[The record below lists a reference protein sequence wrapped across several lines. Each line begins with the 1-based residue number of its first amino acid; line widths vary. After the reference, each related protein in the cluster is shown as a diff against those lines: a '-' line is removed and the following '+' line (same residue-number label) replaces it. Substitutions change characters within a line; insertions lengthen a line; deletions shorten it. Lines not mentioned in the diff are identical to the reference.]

1 MIGWESDNTTV
12 GPAAAAARQS
22 LLQPIPHII
31 PLHDDGKGLYRF
43 ILEHGD
49 FGIHNMSITEDAN
62 SLPLVTSVYDWE
74 TACIVPAILSDP
86 SMAVE
91 VDLVTNEDAAPSF
104 SLGYL
109 TTQHQPTSKITRYG
123 PNNISRCV
131 LVQIY
136 FIFDFGSNFPSL
148 YSLFSTERPIIN

>member
-62 SLPLVTSVYDWE
+62 GLPLVTSVYDWE

-104 SLGYL
+104 TRVSDDA
-109 TTQHQPTSKITRYG
+109 TPTDLKNYTIWAE
-123 PNNISRCV
+123 
-131 LVQIY
+131 QY
-136 FIFDFGSNFPSL
+136 FTVRTCSD
-148 YSLFSTERPIIN
+148 LFYF